1 MEVAGINLL
10 TFVGFVLSI
19 VAAVFDLI
27 GFATPYWSS
36 TSTSLVKVYSG
47 LWRYCV
53 TALGSTAC
61 ASVGD
66 LDLECKLC

>member
-36 TSTSLVKVYSG
+36 ASTSLVEVYAG
-47 LWRYCV
+47 LWRYCYTVNSV
-53 TALGSTAC
+53 TTCGSFA
-61 ASVGD
+61 D
-66 LDLECKLC
+66 FDLECKLC